1 VLEVMDSSL
10 RFACVAICV
19 AFSERG
25 THAQD
30 PDDVRLRSERIVED
44 LASVY
49 RYDSDLSVESG
60 SWLSRFVHLRLGGS
74 GKAREAIFLSF
85 NPRLLSQVAEA
96 AKSSS
101 RESTAI
107 EFQEYRFPIETCEG
121 LSAEIAELQAALSM
135 SVNSIG
141 QRSSELNSQEIIVDG
156 RHYGLNVRVNGY
168 TVGQFRVGENERRLF
183 EPLDAIVRT
192 VEMCSKSASAQ
203 RRGYDF

>member
-1 VLEVMDSSL
+1 MDSSL

-19 AFSERG
+19 AFFERG

-30 PDDVRLRSERIVED
+30 PDDARLRRERIVED
-44 LASVY
+44 LARVY

-60 SWLSRFVHLRLGGS
+60 WWLSRFVHLRLGGS

-96 AKSSS
+96 ARPSS

-121 LSAEIAELQAALSM
+121 LSAEIAELQAALGV

-156 RHYGLNVRVNGY
+156 RHYGLNVRANGY

-183 EPLDAIVRT
+183 EPLDAIVHT

-203 RRGYDF
+203 RRAYDF

>member
-1 VLEVMDSSL
+1 MDRSL
-10 RFACVAICV
+10 LFAFIAICV
-19 AFSERG
+19 AFSERA

-30 PDDVRLRSERIVED
+30 TDDVLLRSERIVED
-44 LASVY
+44 LANVY

-60 SWLSRFVHLRLGGS
+60 PWLSRFVHLRLGES

-96 AKSSS
+96 AQSSS
-101 RESTAI
+101 RESAAI
-107 EFQEYRFPIETCEG
+107 EFQEYRFRIDTCEG
-121 LSAEIAELQAALSM
+121 LSAEIADLQAALSV

-141 QRSSELNSQEIIVDG
+141 QRSSELDSQEIIVDG
-156 RHYGLNVRVNGY
+156 RHYRLNVRINGY

-192 VEMCSKSASAQ
+192 VEMCSKGASAQ
-203 RRGYDF
+203 RRAYGF